1 MSQFNFEKLIDKY
14 SVTFDLVVQSS
25 EGDYDDLGRWQD
37 GEAITTTQKGALVV
51 LPSQLIYQSGGRLT
65 TFDRQLYINK
75 SVKIPPKSKV
85 IYKGSTYHVESM
97 NPFEDYA
104 DFNSYILKAVSSF
117 D

>member
-1 MSQFNFEKLIDKY
+1 MSQFNFIKLIDKY
-14 SVTFDLVVQSS
+14 SVTFDLIVQSA
-25 EGDYDDLGRWQD
+25 GDYDDLGRWQD
-37 GEAITTTQKGALVV
+37 SESITTTQKGALVV

-65 TFDRQLYINK
+65 TFDRQLYISK
-75 SVKIPPKSKV
+75 SVEIPLKSKV
-85 IYKGSTYHVESM
+85 IYKESSYHVESM

>member
-1 MSQFNFEKLIDKY
+1 MSKFSFMKLIEKY
-14 SVTFDLVVQSS
+14 SVTFDLVVQGA
-25 EGDYDDLGRWQD
+25 GDYDNLGRWKD

-65 TFDRQLYINK
+65 TLDRQLYISK
-75 SVKIPPKSKV
+75 AVEIPLKSKV
-85 IYKGSTYHVESM
+85 IYKGATYHVESM

>member
-1 MSQFNFEKLIDKY
+1 MSKFNFMKLIEKY
-14 SVTFDLVVQSS
+14 SVTFDLIVQSA
-25 EGDYDDLGRWQD
+25 GDYDDLGQWKD
-37 GEAITTTQKGALVV
+37 GESITTTQKGALVV

-65 TFDRQLYINK
+65 TFDRQLYISK
-75 SVKIPPKSKV
+75 SVEIPLKSKV
-85 IYKGSTYHVESM
+85 IYKESSYHVESM

>member
-1 MSQFNFEKLIDKY
+1 MSQFNFMKLIDKY
-14 SVTFDLVVQSS
+14 SVTFDLIVQS
-25 EGDYDDLGRWQD
+25 EGDYDDIGRWQD
-37 GEAITTTQKGALVV
+37 GEPITTTQKGALVV

-65 TFDRQLYINK
+65 TFDRQLYISK
-75 SVKIPPKSKV
+75 SVEIPLKSKV
-85 IYKGSTYHVESM
+85 IYKGSSYHVEST